1 MYGVH
6 RHDPNSFP
14 YFKDTAIEKNVY
26 IKKNAGWV
34 CMVFTDLTQIF
45 SHTLNTQPMEEDL
58 YIKKN
63 TGWVCMVFTDMTQ
76 LFPHTLNT
84 QPMEKNV
91 YIKKCGMGMLFA
103 DTTQL
108 SPIL

>member
-1 MYGVH
+1 
-6 RHDPNSFP
+6 
-14 YFKDTAIEKNVY
+14 
-26 IKKNAGWV
+26 
-34 CMVFTDLTQIF
+34 
-45 SHTLNTQPMEEDL
+45 
-58 YIKKN
+58 
-63 TGWVCMVFTDMTQ
+63 MVFTDMTHPE
-76 LFPHTLNT
+76 FSHTLYT